1 MKILKKAV
9 QKNVVLAKENYT
21 VDEINSMLNERKIF
35 YFDEKNLVVCYDEVS
50 FFGKYD
56 DTEFRIFTDKL
67 IELKII
73 LDENGHYKSV
83 GIGKDG
89 YKYFVDL

>member
-1 MKILKKAV
+1 M
-9 QKNVVLAKENYT
+9 LAKENYT
-21 VDEINSMLNERKIF
+21 LDEINSMLNERKIF
-35 YFDEKNLVVCYDEVS
+35 YFDEENFVECYDEVS
-50 FFGKYD
+50 YFGKYD

-73 LDENGHYKSV
+73 LNENGFYKTV

-89 YKYFVDL
+89 YRYFVNL